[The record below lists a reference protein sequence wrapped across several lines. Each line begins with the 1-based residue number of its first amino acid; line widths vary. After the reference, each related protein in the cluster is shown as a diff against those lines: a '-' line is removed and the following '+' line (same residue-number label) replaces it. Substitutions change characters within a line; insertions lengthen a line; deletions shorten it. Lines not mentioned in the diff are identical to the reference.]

1 MVKIFVILRNKRNS
15 DLASLDP
22 RWFFA
27 SHSSFFLSKVQYT
40 GLGSRSARSSEFLAH
55 FPTKTF
61 WKVWLRSQS
70 WVAWFYPA
78 EIPQVA
84 SLSLMLLALDLT
96 LLLYRWQCQH
106 FFWWKILRR
115 AGPLSCRRT
124 VNFSTIGRAIS
135 LMMMSKSWLENSQ
148 HDKNKFKDTSLGR
161 PFGPPSRRF
170 R

>member
-1 MVKIFVILRNKRNS
+1 MKQRCRSAALRCSRLKILKLSKNGEIFVFLWNIQAS
-15 DLASLDP
+15 DLAPLDP
-22 RWFFA
+22 RNFWLIFQQKRFEK
-27 SHSSFFLSKVQYT
+27 SDLDHKV
-40 GLGSRSARSSEFLAH
+40 GLRDFTLQKSR
-55 FPTKTF
+55 K
-61 WKVWLRSQS
+61 LRL
-70 WVAWFYPA
+70 
-78 EIPQVA
+78 
-84 SLSLMLLALDLT
+84 SLSLLLLALDLT

-148 HDKNKFKDTSLGR
+148 HYKKKFKDASLGR